1 MCNLLQQYVGTNV
14 EKWFGSFST
23 KRFWDGHCPQYQ
35 ATKTLWWTIFFLFC
49 KWGICY
55 PHPLQRHVET
65 IQSIHRVI
73 VNGASSGVHVLALHK
88 STFVSLKTEWTDL
101 PPYVFGPSPP
111 ICTLLTISRLLTKPD
126 PPPKS
131 TFFCYYYSITNVQH
145 TFERLVAGVEWICFC
160 ADPTYYIYN
169 HYRRWTWHAS

>member
-1 MCNLLQQYVGTNV
+1 MIYYCNMSRIGLVHFPQKDSEMATVP
-14 EKWFGSFST
+14 ST
-23 KRFWDGHCPQYQ
+23 KQQRW
-35 ATKTLWWTIFFLFC
+35 TLWWTIFFLFY

-65 IQSIHRVI
+65 IQSIRRVI

-88 STFVSLKTEWTDL
+88 SACVSLKTEWADL
-101 PPYVFGPSPP
+101 PPYVFCPSPP

-131 TFFCYYYSITNVQH
+131 SFFVIITLLQ
-145 TFERLVAGVEWICFC
+145 
-160 ADPTYYIYN
+160 TYNI
-169 HYRRWTWHAS
+169 HLKDWLQA